1 MIAMLSLWIKRRS
14 VSVVGLDSYGNG
26 VLLDPEQ
33 WCLKAHGSGLHQS
46 VCYLEWQPLVAGN
59 RSISISID
67 GIEVGNGPLQVTV
80 QPGPLVSVKPVSH
93 MPSADNQI
101 VCYPTQQLKVCFKGF
116 DEFENTVPI
125 DSMQWYMESLDILGK
140 VQLPDSFAVKVVS
153 APLDPTN
160 CRVSLDKPIFAT
172 THSKLTVQVA
182 LLDCMSKPYCYT
194 KLERSLIK
202 MKVNDNTECSVEI
215 EYNGQ
220 LVGCPICEDV
230 VYIHP
235 YRKGEYLYAD
245 SSLPLA
251 CKKIPRWKL
260 TGDDGVNVDNINR
273 VLDTTFPELN
283 ERIDYNDI
291 QRDDQDSVV
300 RFHLLKFEDGV
311 AVLSKTFELVSLLVE
326 SIHYRDQANKFNE
339 SREEWK
345 AKAMDAYNS
354 TMHDETRECRACKE
368 KYGELMDECHRKS
381 SDAIFH
387 FYNYGRSDSE
397 IDLHGQ
403 LVANEDELRAYGNRL
418 LRKKDKT
425 EVERI
430 IEKERNEMDEAIRR
444 LGNINVGE
452 TRESRGWLEII
463 VGAGHHSR
471 DQRQKVRP
479 KVEQFLNERN
489 IPFIES
495 NKGALLITYREYNG
509 REPCYATFYFAK

>member
-1 MIAMLSLWIKRRS
+1 
-14 VSVVGLDSYGNG
+14 
-26 VLLDPEQ
+26 
-33 WCLKAHGSGLHQS
+33 
-46 VCYLEWQPLVAGN
+46 
-59 RSISISID
+59 
-67 GIEVGNGPLQVTV
+67 
-80 QPGPLVSVKPVSH
+80 
-93 MPSADNQI
+93 
-101 VCYPTQQLKVCFKGF
+101 
-116 DEFENTVPI
+116 
-125 DSMQWYMESLDILGK
+125 
-140 VQLPDSFAVKVVS
+140 
-153 APLDPTN
+153 
-160 CRVSLDKPIFAT
+160 
-172 THSKLTVQVA
+172 
-182 LLDCMSKPYCYT
+182 
-194 KLERSLIK
+194 
-202 MKVNDNTECSVEI
+202 
-215 EYNGQ
+215 
-220 LVGCPICEDV
+220 
-230 VYIHP
+230 
-235 YRKGEYLYAD
+235 KGEYLYPD
-245 SSLPLA
+245 SSLQLA
-251 CKKIPRWKL
+251 CKKIPHWKL

-300 RFHLLKFEDGV
+300 RFQLLKFKIVGV
-311 AVLSKTFELVSLLVE
+311 TPYTVIIKFSELVSLLVE

-354 TMHDETRECRACKE
+354 TMHDEARECSSIKE
-368 KYGELMDECHRKS
+368 KYAKLMNECHRKA

-387 FYNYGRSDSE
+387 FYNYGRSESE

-403 LVANEDELRAYGNRL
+403 LVANEGELREYRNQL

-425 EVERI
+425 EVKRI

-452 TRESRGWLEII
+452 TREGRDWLEII

-489 IPFIES
+489 IRFIES

-509 REPCYATFYFAK
+509 REPCYATFYCMQ